1 MGYGYRYGYGNKT
14 DGSGYGM
21 GYSWGPVPDRPRHIP
36 PRTSAPRT
44 LSSQRNAPVTE
55 DLDGRH
61 PGTLIAG
68 FFITVIFIAVLAW
81 IGFCALKI
89 AGVV

>member
-1 MGYGYRYGYGNKT
+1 MRHGYRHGYGYKS

-21 GYSWGPVPDRPRHIP
+21 GFTWGPVPDRPTYIP
-36 PRTSAPRT
+36 PRTMASHTPSPQRT
-44 LSSQRNAPVTE
+44 ALATE
-55 DLDGRH
+55 DLDDRH
-61 PGTLIAG
+61 PVTAIGN
-68 FFITVIFIAVLAW
+68 FFIAAIFVAVLAW